1 MSALPVRWPR
11 GLGHVSRPKYRNQA
25 ELVDGIRFASKLE
38 AARYRELKLM
48 QAAGVVDYFVRQPRF
63 DLGAGVQYVADF
75 LVVHREHCRVQR
87 LDIGAPYTKVV
98 VEDCKGVETPLFK
111 TKLRLLQD
119 RYPRLNFRLLTRKDV
134 RG

>member
-1 MSALPVRWPR
+1 MNTAHARWPR

-38 AARYRELKLM
+38 AARYCELKLM

-63 DLGAGVQYVADF
+63 DLGGGVQYVADF
-75 LVVHREHCRVQR
+75 LVVHREHCRVHGGD
-87 LDIGAPYTKVV
+87 LGAPYTTVV
-98 VEDCKGVETPLFK
+98 VEDCKGVATPLFT
-111 TKLRLLQD
+111 TKLKLLQD
-119 RYPRLNFRLLTRKDV
+119 RYPRLRFRLLTRKDV